1 MKLTDIAIKNAK
13 PKANVYR
20 IADGQG
26 LCLLI
31 HHNGSKYWQLRYR
44 HPNTQKS
51 LILSLG
57 VYPAVSLAEART
69 KKAEARTLLRLG
81 KDPAEEK
88 KLAKLTVHLT
98 AANTFELVAKEWFDK
113 QAPNWSA
120 THATRNIGLIDNN
133 LCPWLGHRPISEI
146 KAPELLGALRHTEE
160 RGTLETAKRALQVAG
175 QIFRYA
181 MATGRTEFDPAPS
194 LRGALATRKVVNFAA
209 ITDPEKL
216 GDILLSMDGY
226 TGTPE
231 VKAALQLSPMLFAR
245 PGMLRS
251 MEWAE
256 INFDMQLWVIPEN
269 KMKIGMGHIVPLS
282 RQAMDILR
290 NIERITGRGKYV
302 FPSARGPS
310 RPMSEN
316 AVRAALRAMGY
327 SNKDQTPHGFRA
339 TARTLL
345 DEALSYRVE
354 IIELQLAHE
363 VKDVN
368 GTAFNRTKFLKERTE
383 MMQAWADYLHTLK
396 ESARLMEEPW

>member
-256 INFDMQLWVIPEN
+256 INFDMQLWLIPEN

-368 GTAFNRTKFLKERTE
+368 GTAYNRTKFLKERTE

>member
-282 RQAMDILR
+282 KQAMDILR

-368 GTAFNRTKFLKERTE
+368 GTAYNRTKFLKERTE